1 MLLVDEFR
9 DPELARK
16 LCRRLSD
23 GRVPAAKIME
33 VCGTHTMAIA
43 RYGIRSVL
51 PPQVKLVS
59 GPGCP
64 VCVTHQDDIDA
75 CIALARIPGVTVAT
89 FGDMMR
95 VPGTGGSLEQHR
107 ALGADVRMVYSP
119 MDAVRTAVAE
129 PERHV
134 VFIGVGFE
142 TTAPAVASSVL
153 EADRLDLPNFSV
165 YCAHKLIPP
174 ALEALAQAP
183 DLGIDGFILPGHV
196 STILGTEPYRF
207 LADRYA
213 KPCVITGFEP
223 LDVLQGIA
231 MLLECIRRGFPALE
245 VQYSRAVR
253 IEGNPKARQIMYRVF
268 EPADAL
274 WRGIGMIQQSG
285 LAIRQEF
292 SRFDAALRFRDQ
304 LPQPSQAD
312 STGCMCGD
320 VLKGAA
326 SPEDCPLYG
335 KACTPASPVGPCMV
349 SSEGTC
355 AAHYRY
361 LR

>member
-9 DPELARK
+9 DAELAEK
-16 LCRRLSD
+16 LRRRLSD
-23 GRVPAAKIME
+23 GRAPAAKIME

-43 RYGIRSVL
+43 RYGIRSIL

-64 VCVTHQDDIDA
+64 VCVTHQNDIDA
-75 CIALARIPGVTVAT
+75 CVALAQLPDVTVTT

-95 VPGTGGSLEQHR
+95 VPGTGGSLEHHR

-119 MDAVRTAVAE
+119 MDAVRTAAAE
-129 PERHV
+129 PDRHV
-134 VFIGVGFE
+134 LFIGVGFE
-142 TTAPAVASSVL
+142 TTAPAVASSIL
-153 EADRLDLPNFSV
+153 EADRLGLPNFSV

-174 ALEALAQAP
+174 ALEVLAQAP

-196 STILGTEPYRF
+196 STILGVEPYRF
-207 LADRYA
+207 LAEKCG

-223 LDVLQGIA
+223 LDVLQGIT
-231 MLLECIRRGFPALE
+231 MLLDRIHSGAPALE

-253 IEGNPKARQIMYRVF
+253 TEGNPKARQIMYRVF

-274 WRGIGMIQQSG
+274 WRGIGMIPQSG
-285 LAIRQEF
+285 LAIREEF
-292 SRFDAALRFRDQ
+292 SRFDALARFRDK
-304 LPQPSQAD
+304 LPEPQQDESGA
-312 STGCMCGD
+312 CMCGNI
-320 VLKGAA
+320 LRGAA
-326 SPEDCPLYG
+326 SPPECPLFG
-335 KACTPASPVGPCMV
+335 TACTPASPVGPCMV

-355 AAHYRY
+355 AAYYRY